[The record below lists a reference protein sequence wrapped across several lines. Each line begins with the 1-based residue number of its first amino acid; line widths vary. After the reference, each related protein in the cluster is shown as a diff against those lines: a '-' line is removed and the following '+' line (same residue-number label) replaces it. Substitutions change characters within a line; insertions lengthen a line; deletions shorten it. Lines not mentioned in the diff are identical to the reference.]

1 MYIYRSFEL
10 KALELKDLCFLRRY
24 EKITCI
30 INRNT
35 IYYKERKEGD
45 QMNAAVAK
53 QLDDYTIDTYASIS
67 TGKTLYH

>member
-10 KALELKDLCFLRRY
+10 KALNLEVLELKALCFLRRY

-35 IYYKERKEGD
+35 IYYEERK
-45 QMNAAVAK
+45 VIK
-53 QLDDYTIDTYASIS
+53 
-67 TGKTLYH
+67 

>member
-35 IYYKERKEGD
+35 IYYEERK
-45 QMNAAVAK
+45 VIK
-53 QLDDYTIDTYASIS
+53 
-67 TGKTLYH
+67 